1 MSIIIPALFCLP
13 SGLVTDDSALNKI
26 NDNYFLSP
34 KIFSSTTTR
43 CKWAMLFPPPALEH
57 HMGKMLVGIEQA
69 LNMMDTTRKNKRIPL
84 ILYDGI
90 STNIITGDS
99 LQTPIL
105 CALNKPAI
113 MFCKCR
119 HLHIQDQRT
128 GNQILL
134 STHLFANRNNVP
146 ALAMLLGFT
155 CVTLVRHNLWAAGL
169 GPAKTVSNKPLPKI
183 V

>member
-1 MSIIIPALFCLP
+1 
-13 SGLVTDDSALNKI
+13 
-26 NDNYFLSP
+26 
-34 KIFSSTTTR
+34 
-43 CKWAMLFPPPALEH
+43 MLFPRPALEH

-113 MFCKCR
+113 MF
-119 HLHIQDQRT
+119 L
-128 GNQILL
+128 
-134 STHLFANRNNVP
+134 
-146 ALAMLLGFT
+146 
-155 CVTLVRHNLWAAGL
+155 
-169 GPAKTVSNKPLPKI
+169 
-183 V
+183 